1 MIEDLINRLRKR
13 QKHLRK
19 WAKRRD
25 ITCYR
30 LYEKDLPDQPLII
43 DWYDGDVVLWTL
55 ERKRNETEAQEHAWI
70 EAVCQSVIQALE
82 IKDDQLFLK
91 QRQRQKGKRQYERY
105 GREQSTKTVSEHGLQ
120 FEVNLSDYLD
130 IGLFLDHRPLRQ
142 MVRQQAQG
150 KRVLN
155 LFCYTGSFSIYAAD
169 GGATHVC
176 SVDLSNTYL
185 DWLDRNTTLNDQAA
199 NIHEIKRGDCIE
211 ILHNLAS
218 SPHKYDLIICDP
230 PTFSNSKTT
239 EKDFIVQER
248 HAELIHLCMRC
259 LTTNGTLYFSTN
271 FRKFQMDDDITQSF
285 LVSDISEKTI
295 PEDFRNHRIHY
306 CWQITHSASQE

>member
-1 MIEDLINRLRKR
+1 MIEDLVNRLRKR

-19 WAKRRD
+19 WARRRD

-43 DWYDGDVVLWTL
+43 DWYDGDVVVWTL
-55 ERKRNETEAQEHAWI
+55 ERKRNETEEQEHAWI
-70 EAVCQSVIQALE
+70 EAVCQSIVHALDINE
-82 IKDDQLFLK
+82 DQLFLK

-105 GREQSTKTVSEHGLQ
+105 GRLESTKTVSEHKLL

-130 IGLFLDHRPLRQ
+130 LGLFLDHRPLRQ
-142 MVRQQAQG
+142 MLRQDVAG

-169 GGATHVC
+169 GGAAHVC

-185 DWLDRNTTLNDQAA
+185 DWLERNIALNNQDSQL
-199 NIHEIKRGDCIE
+199 HEIKRGDCIE
-211 ILHNLAS
+211 VLHNLAS
-218 SPHKYDLIICDP
+218 SPQKFDVIICDP

-239 EKDFIVQER
+239 DKDFIVQER

-259 LTTNGTLYFSTN
+259 LDPHGTLYFSTN
-271 FRKFQMDDDITQSF
+271 FRKFQMDDDITRSF
-285 LVSDISEKTI
+285 TISDISEKTI
-295 PEDFRNHRIHY
+295 PEDFRNQRIHY
-306 CWQITHSASQE
+306 CWAITHTSSQE